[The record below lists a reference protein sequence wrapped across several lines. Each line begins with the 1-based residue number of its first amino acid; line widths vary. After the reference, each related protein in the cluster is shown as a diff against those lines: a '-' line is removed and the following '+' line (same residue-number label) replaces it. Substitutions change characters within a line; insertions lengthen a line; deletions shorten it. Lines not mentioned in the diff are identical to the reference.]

1 MAALPFTAMSP
12 LNRKAG
18 ERRLVDMSAA
28 AEPEQAWAP
37 DLPSEYTY
45 RYTCAV
51 GEDGRYT
58 QRLECDERD
67 RLIEWAVVQSR
78 LRNGQWQR
86 VALYDICHGK
96 GVHLH
101 LYDRR
106 EEEFT
111 QESLRSVTSYRDVVD
126 GLDHV
131 LKHLIGTWWHQNE
144 RRSDCGY

>member
-1 MAALPFTAMSP
+1 MSP

-28 AEPEQAWAP
+28 AEPEQVGTP
-37 DLPSEYTY
+37 DWQSEYTYTY

-51 GEDGRYT
+51 GEYGRYT

-78 LRNGQWQR
+78 LRDGQWQR

-111 QESLRSVTSYRDVVD
+111 QVSLRPVTSHRDVVN
-126 GLDHV
+126 GLDYV
-131 LKHLIGTWWHQNE
+131 LEHLIGPWWHENE